1 MNDRRTREPAD
12 VRNTVA
18 GDAVV
23 SGPIIQAGRIEQLAV
38 AAAVPFW
45 VPRQV
50 PPPHQGFVNRSSE
63 LAQLRRAAAVREN
76 DAGRPVEPAPVIVVT
91 GLGGVGKTQLVSQ
104 WVARDLSEHCPGPQ
118 LYVDLADL
126 RRDGGVH
133 VADVLGGF
141 LHALGVPHDLIPAGL
156 GPRTVLFRSATAGGR
171 VLVVIDNAQHAAE
184 VRPLVPASG
193 LAVVTSRTRMPG
205 LQMDGAAHVVVDPLD
220 EAAGIQ
226 LIRGWR
232 IAASESAAAELVRR
246 CGGLPLALRAAGE
259 WLAGRPHLQVGD
271 AVRRLG
277 TTGPQGARPAGAG
290 QEPPTGPG
298 GDDGA
303 SAAGDLTRTVGRVFD
318 SVLTELSEDTRRV
331 YQLLGCLPGTTFVRA
346 VVTATGTHGVDDAL
360 GSLLTSHLVVPAD
373 PDGDAAGPRR
383 FRMHDLARSHARGL
397 AQELPA
403 EEARAVRRAVTD
415 FYVAAAAHA
424 DRVASPGRFRIQEA
438 PGRTPEELADGVPL
452 FTGKAEALDW
462 LDAERGNLLAVM
474 RMAEQERWHDAVWRL
489 CESLWPLYHDRKH
502 HADSIEAHHLGIEA
516 AQWEQ
521 RPGVEVRMRNQ
532 LARAQYQLGEYEEAE
547 RELARAL
554 PLADAVDDS
563 RVRGV
568 ILESQGLVALA
579 RGRWE
584 DALGLFREALAT
596 NADDPH
602 GTVVQRYNIA
612 QAHLAGERWKQA
624 LDVLVRAWET
634 AVATDDALM
643 LPGLA
648 LVRSRAHEGL
658 GRLDRAVDDAVFAA
672 ETALKAGRTAKLNG
686 ALERLAV
693 LAERTGDTRLRT
705 ACRDQ
710 LARLHRRADVRPP
723 TG

>member
-12 VRNTVA
+12 VHNTVA
-18 GDAVV
+18 TGAVV
-23 SGPIIQAGRIEQLAV
+23 TGPVIQAGRIERLEV
-38 AAAVPFW
+38 APAAPSW

-50 PPPHQGFVNRSSE
+50 PPPHQGFVNRRSE
-63 LAQLRRAAAVREN
+63 LAELRRAAAVREN
-76 DAGRPVEPAPVIVVT
+76 DAGRPAEPAPVIVVT

-104 WVARDLSEHCPGPQ
+104 WVARDLGERCPGPQ

-141 LHALGVPHDLIPAGL
+141 LHALGVPPDFIPAGL
-156 GPRTVLFRSATAGGR
+156 GPRTALFRSATAGGR

-184 VRPLVPASG
+184 VRPLVPTSG
-193 LAVVTSRTRMPG
+193 LAVVTSRARMPG

-226 LIRGWR
+226 LIHGWR

-277 TTGPQGARPAGAG
+277 AG
-290 QEPPTGPG
+290 QQPPTGPG
-298 GDDGA
+298 GDDGG
-303 SAAGDLTRTVGRVFD
+303 SAAGDLTRTVNRVFD
-318 SVLTELSEDTRRV
+318 SVLGELSDDTRRV
-331 YQLLGCLPGTTFVRA
+331 YRLLGALPGTTFVRA
-346 VVTATGTHGVDDAL
+346 VVTATGAPGVDDAL
-360 GSLLTSHLVVPAD
+360 GDLLTSHLVVPAD
-373 PDGDAAGPRR
+373 PDGRAAGPRR

-397 AQELPA
+397 AGELPT
-403 EEARAVRRAVTD
+403 EEVRTVRRAVTD
-415 FYVAAAAHA
+415 FYVAAASHA
-424 DRVASPGRFRIQEA
+424 DRAVSPGRFRIQEA
-438 PGRTPEELADGVPL
+438 PGRTPEELTAGEPL
-452 FTGKAEALDW
+452 FTGKAQALDW

-474 RMAEQERWHDAVWRL
+474 RMAERERWYDAVWRL

-532 LARAQYQLGEYEEAE
+532 LARAHHELGEYEEAE

-554 PLADAVDDS
+554 PLADADPDT

-584 DALGLFREALAT
+584 AALGLFGEALTA
-596 NADDPH
+596 NAGDPH
-602 GTVVQRYNIA
+602 GTVVQRYNLA
-612 QAHLAGERWKQA
+612 QAHLAGEQWQRA
-624 LDVLVRAWET
+624 LDVLAPAWET
-634 AVATDDALM
+634 AVGTDDAPM

-648 LVRSRAHEGL
+648 LVRSRAREGL
-658 GRLDRAVDDAVFAA
+658 GQLDRAVDDAVLAA
-672 ETALKAGRTAKLNG
+672 EKALEVRRTAKLHD
-686 ALERLAV
+686 ALERLAH
-693 LAERTGDTRLRT
+693 LAARTGDTRLGT

-710 LARLHRRADVRPP
+710 MARLHRRADDRPP